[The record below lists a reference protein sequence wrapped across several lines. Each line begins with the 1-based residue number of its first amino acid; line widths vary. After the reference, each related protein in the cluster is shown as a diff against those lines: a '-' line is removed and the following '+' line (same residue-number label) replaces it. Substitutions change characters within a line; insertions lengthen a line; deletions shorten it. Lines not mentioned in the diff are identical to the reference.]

1 MSYDIH
7 TIAVAKGT
15 TPARKDRVIQGWGT
29 NANAAGSGA
38 GVAVTITVTPGGSIQ
53 PGSVVVIDPR
63 QDATWYTTNYTTTT
77 FDVVLTPRL
86 AANTLAAGTFAYHLV
101 A

>member
-15 TPARKDRVIQGWGT
+15 KPSALDRVRMGWGT
-29 NANAAGSGA
+29 NANLAGSGA
-38 GVAVTITVTPGGSIQ
+38 GVAVTTTVTPGGTVQ
-53 PGSVVVIDPR
+53 PGSVVTVDPR
-63 QDATWYTTNYTTTT
+63 QDATWYTTNYTATT
-77 FDVVLTPRL
+77 FDVVMTPRL
-86 AANTLAAGTFAYHLV
+86 AANTLAAGTFAFHLI